1 MPFRASCMP
10 PDKRPRRDPPCVVLL
25 QSAALSRVTL
35 VGRIVPV
42 EKEELPPLKTAF
54 SIVHSYSERLVESP
68 KFSFCKVRTTC
79 SIAGCEHVV
88 NDTFPRPVH
97 AL

>member
-1 MPFRASCMP
+1 MPLFFYA
-10 PDKRPRRDPPCVVLL
+10 CV

-42 EKEELPPLKTAF
+42 EKEELPPLKTAY

-68 KFSFCKVRTTC
+68 KFSFCKVRPTVPLQE
-79 SIAGCEHVV
+79 SMKEGVV
-88 NDTFPRPVH
+88 IEW
-97 AL
+97 L